1 MIDGDRG
8 RPGGC
13 PISRDALF
21 IIIDGEN
28 VGPRVLFCC
37 AGYLGKMYIG
47 GWDIRCQ
54 AILMVVRGNTSSINL
69 LVRQWL
75 KVP

>member
-8 RPGGC
+8 RLEGC

-28 VGPRVLFCC
+28 VGPKYYFVVRDLW
-37 AGYLGKMYIG
+37 GKMHMG
-47 GWDIRCQ
+47 GWDIRC
-54 AILMVVRGNTSSINL
+54 
-69 LVRQWL
+69 
-75 KVP
+75 

>member
-1 MIDGDRG
+1 MG
-8 RPGGC
+8 RTLGPEYC
-13 PISRDALF
+13 FVARD
-21 IIIDGEN
+21 IW
-28 VGPRVLFCC
+28 
-37 AGYLGKMYIG
+37 GKMYIG